1 MGRFKKAKNSGG
13 GNSISDS
20 VSELSH
26 DESTVTSGVSKS
38 SSAFRS
44 KFFSSKNNS
53 ATSSNGAAAS
63 GTSNKTPPVSS
74 SLGAMASSR
83 SVGSAGTASSSVSK
97 KTDSNRLAKDAKSRF
112 NIGLIYLKTG
122 DYAKAQDNLEHSL
135 YCHIQQH
142 GHDGREYTNDALSS
156 IAGVREKLGE
166 CYLSNPDVVDKGLA
180 MDHYEESRRLL
191 GSVALEDAPDN
202 IKEMLERVD
211 EKLRVL
217 SASMPQRPMPKYQRT
232 SFQSQTNQMAK
243 KYQQEGNDKAKA
255 LLGVGGAVAN
265 AAAAV
270 GAGTTTAES
279 KPQQSR
285 FQKNTRKLKTNIVNV
300 VSLPL
305 DGLELIHGG
314 IQHGIQGVQD
324 LVFNLDSERIAF
336 LNDIG
341 GELLRK
347 LDVKDRT
354 YRMKTYPACFV
365 GSEAVD
371 YMVENQLATSRQ
383 DAVKIGRELL
393 ELGHFDHVVREHDFK
408 DEFLFYHFKESAM
421 SNEFD
426 VAKNQLDRGNQHT
439 ALKQLTSMQ
448 EGASLKS
455 ERIRAEWVSLTMKV
469 ADGALEGGKVS
480 LATDA
485 YEAVYSVLKEYQ
497 VTGPKLRLAMRGCI
511 KGHKLMA
518 IENENIKDHESAIE
532 HRTRAC
538 KMLIMDERIVPACR
552 HLLHI
557 AHLHGEFENY
567 SKSAA
572 TLSDAIRRLTSG
584 AKSLDDSL
592 PTERLNLLFQC
603 HQMRAVCLS
612 KTRKWTEASEEYA
625 DLLPLLAKTKGID
638 SREYNSALIQKA
650 ALSVTVNNYHKAHE
664 EVTKYFETA
673 KNESR
678 EDSRL
683 IVDDL
688 DHILALDT
696 CAATNLKIGNT
707 DKAIQIFERK
717 LAFVKTL
724 RNNDEIR
731 SDTMHKLGC
740 LLAYKEQPTA
750 ALPLLNE
757 ALDVRR
763 GLYDEKS
770 PLVLESTWAVAA
782 TTQILGDT
790 NRALREYSVLLGK
803 MGKSDDDFPVS
814 RVLIHNSA
822 GKLYS
827 EQGKADKASHCFR
840 QALLAAETP
849 EMKTEISL
857 NLANA
862 LSVKGDEK
870 KAMEIYDRLLKTK
883 SMKQTKLFFL
893 ALFNKSHLL
902 LKMGEVEKAKE
913 ILHKIAETTSPSA
926 DDVRVSMYITLGNLA
941 VLEGKHKDA
950 LNYFETSLDAVEDDD
965 VETLVE
971 VKKHIGVTYFAV
983 GQFDKAIASFE
994 DALEALSEKEGKST
1008 NLLKS
1013 DVWNSMARVYKQKGN
1028 LPQAKNFAK
1037 LGKRVL

>member
-1 MGRFKKAKNSGG
+1 MAKNSGG
-13 GNSISDS
+13 GNSVSDS

-26 DESTVTSGVSKS
+26 DESTVSSGVSKS

-44 KFFSSKNNS
+44 KFFSGKNNS
-53 ATSSNGAAAS
+53 ATPSNGAAAS
-63 GTSNKTPPVSS
+63 GTSKKTAISS

-211 EKLRVL
+211 EKLREL
-217 SASMPQRPMPKYQRT
+217 SASMPRRPIAKYQR
-232 SFQSQTNQMAK
+232 SGLRQTNQMAQ

-255 LLGVGGAVAN
+255 LLGLGGAVAN

-314 IQHGIQGVQD
+314 IQQGIQGVQD

-336 LNDIG
+336 LNDIAS
-341 GELLRK
+341 ELLRK

-354 YRMKTYPACFV
+354 YRLKTYPACFV

-371 YMVENQLATSRQ
+371 YMVENHLATSRH

-393 ELGHFDHVVREHDFK
+393 ELGHFDHVLREHDFK
-408 DEFLFYHFKESAM
+408 DEFLFYHFKEAAI

-426 VAKNQLDRGNQHT
+426 VVKNQLDRGNQHT

-455 ERIRAEWVSLTMKV
+455 GHIRAEWVSLTMNV
-469 ADGALEGGKVS
+469 ADSALEGNKVS

-485 YEAVYSVLKEYQ
+485 YEAVYSVLKEYEDM
-497 VTGPKLRLAMRGCI
+497 GPNLRLAMRGCI
-511 KGHKLMA
+511 TGHKLMA
-518 IENENIKDHESAIE
+518 IENENIMDHASAIE
-532 HRTRAC
+532 HRMRAY

-552 HLLHI
+552 QLLRI

-584 AKSLDDSL
+584 AKSHDDSL

-625 DLLPLLAKTKGID
+625 ELLPLLAKTKGVD

-650 ALSVTVNNYHKAHE
+650 ALSVTVNNYHKAHD
-664 EVTKYFETA
+664 EVTKYLDTA
-673 KNESR
+673 NNESR
-678 EDSRL
+678 DDSRL

-717 LAFVKTL
+717 LTFVKTL
-724 RNNDEIR
+724 RNNDELR

-740 LLAYKEQPTA
+740 LLAYKELPNA

-790 NRALREYSVLLGK
+790 NRALREYSILLNK
-803 MGKSDDDFPVS
+803 MGKCDDDFPVS
-814 RVLIHNSA
+814 KVLIHNSV

-849 EMKTEISL
+849 ETKTEISL

-862 LSVKGDEK
+862 LSAKGDEK

-893 ALFNKSHLL
+893 ALFNKSLL
-902 LKMGEVEKAKE
+902 LIKMGEVEEAKE
-913 ILHKIAETTSPSA
+913 ILHKIAETTSPSSN
-926 DDVRVSMYITLGNLA
+926 DVRVSMYITLGNLA

-971 VKKHIGVTYFAV
+971 VKKHVGVTYFAV

-994 DALEALSEKEGKST
+994 DALEALSAKEGKST
-1008 NLLKS
+1008 NLLKA
-1013 DVWNSMARVYKQKGN
+1013 DVWNLMARVYKQKGN